1 MPLKTM
7 FTESIIASYFRTIR
21 SCPREIIAN
30 RQLLL
35 TVAMYATAGLPISEC
50 LFTYKSRDSL

>member
-1 MPLKTM
+1 MSLKTM
-7 FTESIIASYFRTIR
+7 FTESIIAGYVRTIK

-35 TVAMYATAGLPISEC
+35 TVAMYATAGLPISEY
-50 LFTYKSRDSL
+50 LFTYKKRTSI

>member
-1 MPLKTM
+1 MSLKIM
-7 FTESIIASYFRTIR
+7 FTESIIAGYVRTIR

-30 RQLLL
+30 RQLLF